1 MSAYYNAAVANR
13 AFVRAAWT
21 VRKEEQKDIECR
33 NRCAGG
39 MPSHLYNY
47 EPYNQALEN
56 FHKVA
61 LRAWPQL
68 TTENRVYALEVA
80 QDECNGCPDL
90 LTSLHELLV
99 NGPVEASPYLPQD
112 DPMAHAESAIEK
124 LERLYEGKKLRRR
137 EEGQERH
144 KAEQEAKRSQRKRG
158 RADSPY
164 DSDKYEEETDYEE
177 WDEAGFPVVAE

>member
-1 MSAYYNAAVANR
+1 MSAYYNAAVANGW
-13 AFVRAAWT
+13 FVDAAWK
-21 VRKEEQKDIECR
+21 VCKEDKKDLKMR
-33 NRCAGG
+33 DLCAGG
-39 MPSHLYNY
+39 MPSYLYNY

-68 TTENRVYALEVA
+68 TTANRVYALEVA

-90 LTSLHELLV
+90 LTSLHKLLV
-99 NGPVEASPYLPQD
+99 NGPVEASPHLPQD

-137 EEGQERH
+137 EEGKERH
-144 KAEQEAKRSQRKRG
+144 KAEQEAKRKRG

-164 DSDKYEEETDYEE
+164 RESTYEEETDDEE
-177 WDEAGFPVVAE
+177 WNEAGFPVVAQ